1 MIIQSRGSGKTVSTY
16 FAMLEHFH
24 NTKQISDEDY
34 IATAALANVLLCGWD
49 EEKAAR
55 WIEEKVK
62 ELKQNA
68 GKDIGRE

>member
-1 MIIQSRGSGKTVSTY
+1 MIIPSRGSSKSVSTY

-24 NTKQISDEDY
+24 NTGQMSDEDY
-34 IATAALANVLLCGWD
+34 IATAALANVLLYGWD
-49 EEKAAR
+49 EEKAAQ

-68 GKDIGRE
+68 GKDISRK

>member
-1 MIIQSRGSGKTVSTY
+1 MILPSRGSGKSVFTY

-24 NTKQISDEDY
+24 NTGQISDEDY
-34 IATAALANVLLCGWD
+34 IATAALANVLLCDWD
-49 EEKAAR
+49 EEKAAQ

-68 GKDIGRE
+68 GKDISRE